1 MQKQP
6 SPTNILECRHYF
18 PWEIPFLVRLHHI
31 LHCTTTIPKCC
42 RLNKKNRVWL
52 VETAILQKSIACSK
66 AGKRGLGN
74 LISKYRDLQALLITV
89 INRTLTMVLQ
99 ILIYS
104 AKHRFKGYFFLF
116 SGVSLWYAI
125 VQTLWRLTIWKKK
138 KSGDRFKTKRCSRLI
153 QWETRSVN
161 EA

>member
-104 AKHRFKGYFFLF
+104 AKHRFKGYFFF
-116 SGVSLWYAI
+116 FQVSLYGMSLYKPCGAW
-125 VQTLWRLTIWKKK
+125 LSEKKK
-138 KSGDRFKTKRCSRLI
+138 V
-153 QWETRSVN
+153 ETVSKQNVAPGSFS
-161 EA
+161 EKHVQ